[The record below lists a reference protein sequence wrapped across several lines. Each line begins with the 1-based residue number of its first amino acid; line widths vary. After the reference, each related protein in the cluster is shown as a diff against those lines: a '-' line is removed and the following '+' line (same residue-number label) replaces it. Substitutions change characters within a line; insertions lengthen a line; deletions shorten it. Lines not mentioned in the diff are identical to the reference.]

1 MYVVYSS
8 LLFVSLLFYIIPYFV
23 RIKLLRKESLFIRER
38 LGFSLKNIQSEKKS
52 VWFHAVSVGEVLS
65 LQNLTKKV
73 KESHP
78 EWTIHFSTLT
88 NTGMRMAREKLT
100 DADNIFF
107 VPLDFAWVVKKFFN
121 VLKPTLFVLAESE
134 FWPNLLR
141 VAKKKTRGVLLINGR
156 ISPRSFQKHYRF
168 RWLSRRIL
176 KNIDIFL
183 VQTETDKERLERIGV
198 KSEGIRVVS
207 NLKSEIDLPL
217 FDEKRSLNIKKSLNI
232 PITKKVIVAGSTRK
246 GEERM
251 LLNAFEKARK
261 TRKDLLLILAPRH
274 PERFDEV
281 ERICQDSSF
290 RVKRRTQAA
299 ADSPWDI
306 MILDTIGELAQFY
319 SLCDLAFIGGSL
331 VPWGGHNLLEPAF
344 YQKPIFFG
352 PHMKNFAYLAD
363 KFVQEDAARVV
374 HTEDDIV
381 DMFMLK
387 DEKSLS
393 LMGDRAKNTLNSLQ
407 GATEKTIKVIESVMI
422 DLKKRSEK
430 WTAI

>member
-1 MYVVYSS
+1 
-8 LLFVSLLFYIIPYFV
+8 
-23 RIKLLRKESLFIRER
+23 
-38 LGFSLKNIQSEKKS
+38 LGFSLKNIQSENKS

-65 LQNLTKKV
+65 LQNLIKKFR
-73 KESHP
+73 ENHP
-78 EWTIHFSTLT
+78 DWVIHFSTLT
-88 NTGMRMAREKLT
+88 NTGMRVAREKLT
-100 DADNIFF
+100 EADHIFF

-141 VAKKKTRGVLLINGR
+141 VARKKTRGVLLINGR
-156 ISPRSFQKHYRF
+156 ISPRAFQKHYRF

-176 KNIDIFL
+176 KNIDMFL
-183 VQTETDKERLERIGV
+183 VQTENDKKRLERVGV
-198 KSEGIRVVS
+198 HSEGISVVS

-217 FDEKRSLNIKKSLNI
+217 YDEKKSLNMKKNLSI
-232 PITKKVIVAGSTRK
+232 PFTKKVIVAGSTRK

-251 LLNAFEKARK
+251 LLDAFKKARK
-261 TRKDLLLILAPRH
+261 ARKDLLLILAPRH

-281 ERICQDSSF
+281 ERISQNSSF
-290 RVKRRTQAA
+290 RVERRTQAA
-299 ADSPWDI
+299 PDTPWDI

-319 SLCDLAFIGGSL
+319 ALCDLAFIGGSL

-363 KFVQEDAARVV
+363 KFVQADAARIVQ
-374 HTEDDIV
+374 TEDDIV

-387 DEKSLS
+387 DETSLG
-393 LMGDRAKNTLNSLQ
+393 LMGDRAKSTLNSLQ
-407 GATEKTIKVIESVMI
+407 GATEKTIQAI
-422 DLKKRSEK
+422 DVLMADS
-430 WTAI
+430 

>member
-1 MYVVYSS
+1 MYSG

-23 RIKLLRKESLFIRER
+23 RIKLLRKETLFIRER
-38 LGFSLKNIQSEKKS
+38 LGFRLKNIQPEKKS

-65 LQNLTKKV
+65 LQNLIKKV

-78 EWTIHFSTLT
+78 DWIIHFSTLT
-88 NTGMRMAREKLT
+88 NTGMRVAREKLT
-100 DADNIFF
+100 DADHIFF

-121 VLKPTLFVLAESE
+121 VLKPTLFVSAESE

-168 RWLSRRIL
+168 RWLSRIIL
-176 KNIDIFL
+176 KNIDMFL

-198 KSEGIRVVS
+198 HPEEIRVVS

-217 FDEKRSLNIKKSLNI
+217 CDEKRSLNFKKSLNI
-232 PITKKVIVAGSTRK
+232 PITKKIIVAGSTRK

-251 LLNAFEKARK
+251 LLDAFEKANK
-261 TRKDLLLILAPRH
+261 ERKDLLLILAPRH
-274 PERFDEV
+274 PERFDEA

-290 RVKRRTQAA
+290 RVKRRTQTA

-363 KFVQEDAARVV
+363 KFIQEDAARVV
-374 HTEDDIV
+374 HTEDGII
-381 DMFMLK
+381 DMFLMQ
-387 DEKSLS
+387 DEKSLKI
-393 LMGDRAKNTLNSLQ
+393 MGEKAKKTLDSLQ
-407 GATEKTIKVIESVMI
+407 GATEKTINAIEYVME
-422 DLKKRSEK
+422 DSKKEMK
-430 WTAI
+430 NE